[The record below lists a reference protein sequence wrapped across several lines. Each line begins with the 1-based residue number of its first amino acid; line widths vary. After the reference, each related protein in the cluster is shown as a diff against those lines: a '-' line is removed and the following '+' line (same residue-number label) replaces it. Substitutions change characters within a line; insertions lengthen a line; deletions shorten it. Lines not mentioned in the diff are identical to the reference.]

1 MNLSLVQV
9 PISILSVKHL
19 SLQKF
24 GNLSLATSQFR
35 KIGDFNKSSLTVLVI
50 AVLLQAFNLNFVL
63 EFQIC
68 I

>member
-1 MNLSLVQV
+1 MSLVRF

-35 KIGDFNKSSLTVLVI
+35 KIGDFNKSNLTVLAI
-50 AVLLQAFNLNFVL
+50 AVLLQAFN
-63 EFQIC
+63 
-68 I
+68 

>member
-1 MNLSLVQV
+1 MSLVQF
-9 PISILSVKHL
+9 PKSILSVKHL

-24 GNLSLATSQFR
+24 GNLSLATSQYQ
-35 KIGDFNKSSLTVLVI
+35 KVGDFNKSNLTVLVI
-50 AVLLQAFNLNFVL
+50 AVLLQAFNLNFDL